1 MLPKRSL
8 WERWSPGSGSEH
20 SGAHVET
27 SGSKVYDLVLG
38 PMDGQVH
45 LVAHLEEAAGRL
57 RVI

>member
-1 MLPKRSL
+1 MLPKWAL
-8 WERWSPGSGSEH
+8 WERWSPGSALH